1 MEEKEN
7 AQSSRTHE
15 EKTPPIVEKESRNPP
30 FPSANSLNPFGGPP
44 PVHLRMQQ
52 ILYNSTLSNLQSL
65 KFNEQFASVKFV
77 VHFKIP
83 SNFPPKKGEKEKKE
97 IISSLPLNSE
107 EKESEEI
114 TKVFYGLKILF
125 AAYSP
130 VFDEMV

>member
-1 MEEKEN
+1 MGNKIPKAKSTKDENNKSANNSEEKEN
-7 AQSSRTHE
+7 AQRPRE

-30 FPSANSLNPFGGPP
+30 STSSNSLNPFQGPP

-83 SNFPPKKGEKEKKE
+83 SNSSKKEKNEKKE
-97 IISSLPLNSE
+97 TTSSLPLN
-107 EKESEEI
+107 
-114 TKVFYGLKILF
+114 
-125 AAYSP
+125 
-130 VFDEMV
+130 